1 MEHQIPAMHFPIR
14 RTIENLLSFPS
25 VVLADTARSKAHK
38 SRTLSQMELQEK
50 EESLTR
56 LQSALTARSAELH
69 RKEQALSER
78 WDTGRIYTLP
88 VGAITAN
95 PHQPRQQFEELSL
108 FSLSNSIREHGIL
121 QPLTVRRTQHD
132 TTASDAAS
140 NGDGEDTPAEPLLED
155 AKYELICGERRLRAA
170 IAIGMKTVPCII
182 LDADNRRAAE
192 LALIEN
198 LQRENLNPFEQAGA
212 IAALIDMH
220 AMTQEEIARALS
232 VSQSYVANKLRILRL
247 TSDEREV
254 ILSSHMT
261 ERHARAF
268 LRIRDLDLRR
278 KTVRAA
284 ARAGWNVARTEQ
296 YIDTLLTANPMP
308 PRPLRTVPDPPPAAQ
323 TPSKKCILK
332 DLRLFFNTVD
342 RALAAVREA
351 GFSAEYETRESAV
364 GVTVTLSICER
375 KPSENVSRETDKPTE
390 ITNIR

>member
-1 MEHQIPAMHFPIR
+1 MEHPLPAAQSPIR
-14 RTIENLLSFPS
+14 RTLENLLSFPQS
-25 VVLADTARSKAHK
+25 ILSDPSKSASRK
-38 SRTLSQMELQEK
+38 SRALSQAELREK
-50 EESLTR
+50 EESLAR
-56 LQSALTARSAELH
+56 LQSTLTARSAELH
-69 RKEQALSER
+69 RREEALSER

-88 VGAITAN
+88 VDAIHAN

-121 QPLTVRRTQHD
+121 QPLTVRRTSRGTSSHTD
-132 TTASDAAS
+132 
-140 NGDGEDTPAEPLLED
+140 GDNPADPLLED
-155 AKYELICGERRLRAA
+155 ASYELICGERRLRAA
-170 IAIGMKTVPCII
+170 VTIGMKTVPCII
-182 LDADNRRAAE
+182 LEADNRRAAE

-232 VSQSYVANKLRILRL
+232 VSQSYIANKLRILRL

-268 LRIRDLDLRR
+268 LRIKDLDLRR

-284 ARAGWNVARTEQ
+284 ARGGWNVAHTEQ
-296 YIDTLLTANPMP
+296 YIDTLLTAHPMP
-308 PRPLRTVPDPPPAAQ
+308 PVPLQPPKAE
-323 TPSKKCILK
+323 TPEPPSPSPNKKCILK

-351 GFSAEYETRESAV
+351 GFAAEYETHESAA

-375 KPSENVSRETDKPTE
+375 KPSENVSRETDKPSE
-390 ITNIR
+390 ITNFR